1 MMTTIRVLLVA
12 MILIA
17 AVEYKSSE
25 GEEMA
30 GRGGAIAPSAVYR
43 IICIDR
49 KTGGTGFGHR
59 SGRILTAAHVVEGCD
74 LSKIIV
80 IAYPNVTTTVSAIV
94 ADSTI
99 DLALLTPSAADF
111 VKHSFPIWTGD
122 DITLGAQVSTW
133 GFPEGYT
140 GQAPLLSVGYLAG
153 AADINGIRKWTINA
167 AFNNGNSGG
176 PLLETNTATVIG
188 VISSKSAPIQRDIE
202 ADLKELQKNGSAQEK
217 RIARILTH
225 QRNQTQLVI
234 GFATVANHLRDFLRK
249 NRIEP

>member
-122 DITLGAQVSTW
+122 TRRPSVDVGIPRRLYRPSSSAECRLLGGRS
-133 GFPEGYT
+133 
-140 GQAPLLSVGYLAG
+140 
-153 AADINGIRKWTINA
+153 R
-167 AFNNGNSGG
+167 
-176 PLLETNTATVIG
+176 
-188 VISSKSAPIQRDIE
+188 
-202 ADLKELQKNGSAQEK
+202 
-217 RIARILTH
+217 H
-225 QRNQTQLVI
+225 QWN
-234 GFATVANHLRDFLRK
+234 
-249 NRIEP
+249 